1 MQVTCPNC
9 GARYAVDPL
18 AIGPTGRT
26 VQCAR
31 CSHRWFE
38 MIKSAPVASPPPPP
52 SARPVPDFVIRPQP
66 HYTAGLPAIATPR
79 AEIHWGRWATAVVVL
94 VFVVGAAAAF
104 AYRHEIR
111 SRLPTEWRAI
121 LSLEAARGLF
131 ASPAKAIPPATPA
144 TPRLE
149 IDLAVSKVELVDGR
163 YVVRGELLNSGR
175 AAASTTALRLVF
187 RKGDDVLGE
196 RVYSLV
202 EGPVAPGGRLSFS
215 RPLDD
220 PPDGTTNI
228 VPIVE

>member
-66 HYTAGLPAIATPR
+66 HYSAGLPAIATPR
-79 AEIHWGRWATAVVVL
+79 AKIHWGRWAAAVVVL
-94 VFVVGAAAAF
+94 VVVVGAAAF

-131 ASPAKAIPPATPA
+131 ASPARAIPPVTSAS
-144 TPRLE
+144 PRLE

-175 AAASTTALRLVF
+175 AAASTTSLRLVF

>member
-1 MQVTCPNC
+1 
-9 GARYAVDPL
+9 L

-38 MIKSAPVASPPPPP
+38 TIKPAPAAPSKPPP
-52 SARPVPDFVIRPQP
+52 SARPAPDFVIRPQP
-66 HYTAGLPAIATPR
+66 HYSAGLPAIATPR
-79 AEIHWGRWATAVVVL
+79 PKIHWRRWETALVVL
-94 VFVVGAAAAF
+94 VFLVGAAAF

-121 LSLEAARGLF
+121 LSLEAARGPF
-131 ASPAKAIPPATPA
+131 ASPAKAIPTA

-149 IDLAVSKVELVDGR
+149 VDLAASKVELVDGR

-202 EGPVAPGGRLSFS
+202 EGPIAPGGRLSFS